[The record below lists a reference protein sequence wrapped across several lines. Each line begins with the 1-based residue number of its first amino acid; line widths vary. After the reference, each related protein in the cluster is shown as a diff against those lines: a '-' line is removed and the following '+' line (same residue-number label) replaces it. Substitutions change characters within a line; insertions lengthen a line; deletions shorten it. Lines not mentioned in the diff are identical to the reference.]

1 MGILDKLTGRA
12 KQAAGDLS
20 DDRSLKREG
29 RREEEK
35 GKKEDQLERA
45 QEQVEKK
52 AAEVSD
58 LDRKT

>member
-12 KQAAGDLS
+12 KQAAGDLA